1 MLKLILKETNMYSEQ
16 TTSQIE
22 VVDQPKPDKII
33 IKKNY
38 KKLYHK
44 EKERNEILEKKNK
57 YLLAKIN
64 IHTNNQNIGEKDE
77 VLLLLDLYHLNE
89 MNEFDKLIEI
99 FGEEASK
106 GIIILNID
114 TDDEIVD
121 LNKLSKAPCGYKAD
135 CKIRMKKTN
144 NVYSISI
151 KSKNGANPSILNH
164 TPRSAKIFKE
174 GGILNDHVCCL
185 DKIIQEY
192 IYKRVNKII
201 GEDTPIS
208 KLMSLKDDYLLKEK
222 FLEILSYFVFDGSGK
237 GYSKCKSDAIM
248 TYQRDKIIFK
258 KYDNIQNKKVY
269 IESIYDKIVIS
280 LRDKG
285 MSKVMNEYCKPWVFN
300 DIKPDGSIK
309 YKGSLHIRIK

>member
-1 MLKLILKETNMYSEQ
+1 MSSEQ
-16 TTSQIE
+16 TTSQI
-22 VVDQPKPDKII
+22 
-33 IKKNY
+33 KNY

-57 YLLAKIN
+57 YLLTRIS
-64 IHTNNQNIGEKDE
+64 ILTNNQNTGEKDE
-77 VLLLLDLYHLNE
+77 VLLLLYLYHLNE
-89 MNEFDKLIEI
+89 MNDFDKLIEI
-99 FGEEASK
+99 FGEEVSE
-106 GIIILNID
+106 GISILNID

-164 TPRSAKIFKE
+164 TPRSAKIFQE
-174 GGILNDHVCCL
+174 GGILNNHLSCL

-192 IYKRVNKII
+192 IDKRIKKII

-208 KLMSLKDDYLLKEK
+208 KLKCLKDDYSLKEK

-237 GYSKCKSDAIM
+237 GYSKCKADAIM
-248 TYQRDKIIFK
+248 TYQSDKIIFK

-285 MSKVMNEYCKPWVFN
+285 MPKVTNEYCKPWVFN
-300 DIKPDGSIK
+300 YIKPDGSIK

>member
-1 MLKLILKETNMYSEQ
+1 MLNLILKEHNMSSEE
-16 TTSQIE
+16 TTCQSE
-22 VVDQPKPDKII
+22 VVEQPKPNKII

-44 EKERNEILEKKNK
+44 EKERNEIIEKKNK

-99 FGEEASK
+99 FGEEASE
-106 GIIILNID
+106 GISILNID
-114 TDDEIVD
+114 TGDEIVD
-121 LNKLSKAPCGYKAD
+121 LNKLSKAPSGYKAD

-164 TPRSAKIFKE
+164 TPRSAKIFQE

-208 KLMSLKDDYLLKEK
+208 NLMCLKDDYLLKEK
-222 FLEILSYFVFDGSGK
+222 ILEILSYFVFDGSGK

-285 MSKVMNEYCKPWVFN
+285 MPKVMNEYCKPWVFN

>member
-1 MLKLILKETNMYSEQ
+1 MSSEQ
-16 TTSQIE
+16 TTSETE
-22 VVDQPKPDKII
+22 VVEQPKPNKII

-64 IHTNNQNIGEKDE
+64 IHINNQNIGEKDE

-99 FGEEASK
+99 FGEEASE
-106 GIIILNID
+106 GISILNID

-164 TPRSAKIFKE
+164 TPRSAKIFQE

-208 KLMSLKDDYLLKEK
+208 NLMCLKDDYLLKEK
-222 FLEILSYFVFDGSGK
+222 FLEILSYFVFDGYGK

-285 MSKVMNEYCKPWVFN
+285 MPKVMNEYCKPWVFN

>member
-1 MLKLILKETNMYSEQ
+1 MSSEETI
-16 TTSQIE
+16 SQIE
-22 VVDQPKPDKII
+22 VVEQPKQKKI

-64 IHTNNQNIGEKDE
+64 ILTNNKNIGEKDE
-77 VLLLLDLYHLNE
+77 VVLLLDLYHRNE

-99 FGEEASK
+99 FGEEASE
-106 GIIILNID
+106 GISIINIV
-114 TDDEIVD
+114 TGDEID
-121 LNKLSKAPCGYKAD
+121 DIHKLSKAHPGYKAD
-135 CKIRMKKTN
+135 CKIRMNKTKN
-144 NVYSISI
+144 IYSISI

-164 TPRSAKIFKE
+164 TPRSAKIFQE
-174 GGILNDHVCCL
+174 GGILNDRVSCL
-185 DKIIQEY
+185 DKILQEY
-192 IYKRVNKII
+192 IYKRKNKLI
-201 GEDTPIS
+201 GEDIPIS
-208 KLMSLKDDYLLKEK
+208 KLACLKDDYLLKEE
-222 FLEILSYFVFDGSGK
+222 FLEVLSYFVFDGSGK

-248 TYQRDKIIFK
+248 TYQSDKIIFK

-269 IESIYDKIVIS
+269 VESIYDKIVIS

-285 MSKVMNEYCKPWVFN
+285 MPKVMKEYCKPWVFN